1 MSESVARQGT
11 MPSPRW
17 DKTHLKKIQGAEK
30 RLGRAVCGARLHS
43 GAVCE
48 WPPHTEGSSGRCL
61 WHGGLSTGA
70 AGNENAFKHG
80 MYSKRVRTQEYA
92 EAEEYAIAFV
102 NRYGLDMNDPRA
114 RWILQN
120 FVSKTMRIFRGYEYM
135 VKTGEVVEGEVNPV
149 LDLIVRLSESCRRD
163 LEMLGISAVATPIP
177 GGRPNVLDPATRDA
191 MLLNLWNRAV
201 EQGSGFEEIEKV
213 ASG

>member
-1 MSESVARQGT
+1 MSGQ
-11 MPSPRW
+11 PSPRW

-30 RLGRAVCGARLHS
+30 RLGRVVCGARLHR

-48 WPPHTEGSSGRCL
+48 WPPHKDSAAGRCL
-61 WHGGLSTGA
+61 WHGGLSSGV

-80 MYSKRVRTQEYA
+80 MYAKRVRPQEYA

-120 FVSKTMRIFRGYEYM
+120 FVSKTMRVFRGYEYM
-135 VKTGEVVEGEVNPV
+135 AKKGEVIEGEVNPV
-149 LDLIVRLSESCRRD
+149 LELIVRLCESCRRD
-163 LEMLGISAVATPIP
+163 LEMLGIGAASAPAP

-201 EQGSGFEEIEKV
+201 EHGIRFEEIEKV